1 MVLDLAQEA
10 RKRAL
15 ARDTDQGYPISLHDH
30 ELKNHKYD
38 DHTLSIDE
46 VLKELRTGS
55 VTNVEERMGLI
66 LNELKPI
73 FTLMTDEEKERLI
86 TKIQ

>member
-10 RKRAL
+10 RNQA
-15 ARDTDQGYPISLHDH
+15 ATGEASSISLHEHQMKDRM
-30 ELKNHKYD
+30 YD

-46 VLKELRTGS
+46 VLKELRTGW
-55 VTNVEERMGLI
+55 VTGVEERMGLI

-73 FTLMTDEEKERLI
+73 FTLMTDEEKERFI